1 LGSHHFDE
9 KPGRLLN
16 EELIAIFLE
25 LLLAAPEV
33 TLLLSSEYFSVD
45 GILKPAWPSHS
56 SLDLIDCLDDLPA
69 AQWREGFWC

>member
-56 SLDLIDCLDDLPA
+56 SLDLID
-69 AQWREGFWC
+69 